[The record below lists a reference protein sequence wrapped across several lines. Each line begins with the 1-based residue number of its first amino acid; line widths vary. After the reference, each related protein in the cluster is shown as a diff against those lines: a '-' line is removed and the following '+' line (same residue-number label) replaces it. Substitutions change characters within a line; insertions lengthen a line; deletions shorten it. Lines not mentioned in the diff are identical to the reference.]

1 MDQLREFL
9 ANYMEWILAAHIIAV
24 IAFMAGMLYLPRLF
38 VYHTETA
45 IGSAESERFKV
56 MERKLLRGIINP
68 SLIAVWLLGLT
79 LAFTENAWSEGW
91 LQVKIS
97 LVIGLSAIH
106 GLYSR
111 WVKEFARDVRRHPQR
126 VYRIWNEVPAL
137 LMIVIV
143 ILVVVKPF

>member
-1 MDQLREFL
+1 MMEFL
-9 ANYMEWILAAHIIAV
+9 SSIFLWVKALHVIAV

-45 IGSAESERFKV
+45 IGSSESERFKV
-56 MERKLLRGIINP
+56 MERKLLRAIINP
-68 SLIAVWLLGLT
+68 SLIAVWILGLT
-79 LAFTENAWSEGW
+79 LAFTEPGVWHQGW
-91 LQVKIS
+91 LQVKFS
-97 LVIGLSAIH
+97 LVVGLSAIH

-111 WVKEFARDVRRHPQR
+111 WVKEFARDFRRYPQR

-137 LMIVIV
+137 FMIVIV